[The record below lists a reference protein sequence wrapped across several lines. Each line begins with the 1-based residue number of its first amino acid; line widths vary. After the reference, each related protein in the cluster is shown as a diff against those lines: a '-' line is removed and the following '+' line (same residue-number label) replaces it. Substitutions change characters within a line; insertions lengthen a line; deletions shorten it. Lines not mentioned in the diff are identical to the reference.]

1 MRGDAKTKD
10 ASYLSEHRLSLLSC
24 YNFGGGKLKQQPKK
38 SQKGCRKEQKLWRE
52 SWQLGACGC
61 DLLIKWWLM
70 YMWTLKQ
77 KKIFTGDVTS
87 GIIVTI
93 SNMRPKG
100 QPRVE
105 QFK

>member
-1 MRGDAKTKD
+1 MTRIMR
-10 ASYLSEHRLSLLSC
+10 
-24 YNFGGGKLKQQPKK
+24 
-38 SQKGCRKEQKLWRE
+38 
-52 SWQLGACGC
+52 
-61 DLLIKWWLM
+61 
-70 YMWTLKQ
+70 MWTLKQ